1 MEADLVYYRR
11 RFAEESQA
19 ATAALDSRVRQVH
32 LELARRYSERIAALK
47 TERVELHLRLVPAA

>member
-19 ATAALDSRVRQVH
+19 AAAALDSRAQQVH
-32 LELARRYSERIAALK
+32 LELARRYSERIAALE
-47 TERVELHLRLVPAA
+47 TQRNELHLRLVPAA